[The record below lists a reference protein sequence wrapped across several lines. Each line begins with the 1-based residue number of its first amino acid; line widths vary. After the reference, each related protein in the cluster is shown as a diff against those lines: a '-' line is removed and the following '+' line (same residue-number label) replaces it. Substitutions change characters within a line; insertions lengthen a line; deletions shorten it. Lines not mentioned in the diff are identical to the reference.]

1 MPRAA
6 LPPLMLRPFTP
17 ADAPALCAYRNDPAV
32 ARYQGWNLPY
42 ALADAEALITQM
54 CGRTLGQDGWTQ
66 VAFADATS
74 GELLGDFAVRG
85 MGQQAELGVT
95 LAPVAQG
102 RGFASEGLKLVL
114 EQLFSS
120 HGLHRVSAS
129 IDPRNHAAAALLLRA
144 GFRHEGTTRQSY
156 WHRGEWTDDAT
167 YGLLHSEWQAQTTQE
182 NL

>member
-6 LPPLMLRPFTP
+6 LSRLMLRPFTR

-54 CGRTLGQDGWTQ
+54 QGRTLGQDGWTQ

-74 GELLGDFAVRG
+74 GKLLGDFAVRG

-95 LAPVAQG
+95 LAPTAQG
-102 RGFASEGLKLVL
+102 RGLASEGLRLVL
-114 EQLFSS
+114 GQIFGSL
-120 HGLHRVSAS
+120 GLHRVYAS
-129 IDPRNHAAAALLLRA
+129 IDPRNQAAAALLLRA

-167 YGLLHSEWQAQTTQE
+167 YGLLYSEWQAQTPQE
-182 NL
+182 K